1 METDPSRLYS
11 PRITEPTHKKEES
24 SMPEVKDWNQG
35 IIQEF
40 RENGG
45 RVASFRAQPLLL
57 LHHRGAK
64 TGIERVNPLAYQ
76 ELDEGYAV
84 FASRGGAPRN
94 PDWYHNLIANP
105 DVTIEVGDETAEVRA
120 RVAQGQERERI
131 WEEQKRR
138 NPGFADYERTMSR
151 IIPVVI
157 LERVTPPG

>member
-1 METDPSRLYS
+1 
-11 PRITEPTHKKEES
+11 
-24 SMPEVKDWNQG
+24 MPEVKDWNQG

-40 RENGG
+40 RRNGG

-105 DVTIEVGDETAEVRA
+105 DVTIEVGDETVEVRA
-120 RVAQGQERERI
+120 RVAEGQERERI

-138 NPGFADYERTMSR
+138 NPGFAAYERKTSR
-151 IIPVVI
+151 IIPVVV
-157 LERVTPPG
+157 LERVTRPG